1 TFLSAGKAVKVPRA
15 VVIVLALAALAL
27 PFVATSSYLLQTLTN
42 AWLYGMLALSLT
54 LVAGTVGQISL
65 GHAAL
70 LVIGAYASALL
81 SMNLGWSPVVTI
93 FCAGLITAALGT
105 LLVYPAFRL
114 RGHYVS
120 IATLGIGE
128 VVSLV
133 ILNWD
138 SLTRGPLGIAGI
150 APLSV
155 FGWTPDS
162 ARAIYWF
169 ALGVLIV
176 LALLQTRL
184 LSSHLGRTLRAIRED
199 EVAARSHGIR
209 PNRYKAIA
217 FAFGGLAAGIS
228 GGIAAHLYS
237 YINNQTFDSQV
248 SILALTMVILGGL
261 GNVLGGIVGAVALIG
276 LPEIFRWAADY
287 RMLIYGLTLL
297 DVRGV
302 TRRFGGLTA
311 VNGVDLSISEGE
323 LISVIGP
330 NGAGKSTLFNLI
342 TGLDTPDAGSVRFDG
357 RDITGMRPEKLAALG
372 LARTFQHG
380 RVFGNLSVLDNVL
393 IGAHARL
400 RVTRTGWPIVGAIAE
415 VARALF
421 GPAAV
426 RREDAA
432 LRDEVREII
441 AGFGERLTPR
451 IDHPAHSLSYANRR
465 RVEIAR
471 ALALHPRI
479 LLLDEPTAGMNESET
494 AEMLV
499 LIQQLKARGLTILLI
514 EHKLD
519 MVMRLS
525 DRVIVLDNGGK
536 IAEGLPREVRNDPRV
551 IEAYLGHRNVGG
563 AATVRVAA

>member
-1 TFLSAGKAVKVPRA
+1 MT
-15 VVIVLALAALAL
+15 
-27 PFVATSSYLLQTLTN
+27 Q
-42 AWLYGMLALSLT
+42 
-54 LVAGTVGQISL
+54 
-65 GHAAL
+65 
-70 LVIGAYASALL
+70 
-81 SMNLGWSPVVTI
+81 
-93 FCAGLITAALGT
+93 
-105 LLVYPAFRL
+105 
-114 RGHYVS
+114 
-120 IATLGIGE
+120 
-128 VVSLV
+128 
-133 ILNWD
+133 
-138 SLTRGPLGIAGI
+138 
-150 APLSV
+150 
-155 FGWTPDS
+155 
-162 ARAIYWF
+162 
-169 ALGVLIV
+169 
-176 LALLQTRL
+176 
-184 LSSHLGRTLRAIRED
+184 
-199 EVAARSHGIR
+199 
-209 PNRYKAIA
+209 
-217 FAFGGLAAGIS
+217 
-228 GGIAAHLYS
+228 
-237 YINNQTFDSQV
+237 
-248 SILALTMVILGGL
+248 
-261 GNVLGGIVGAVALIG
+261 
-276 LPEIFRWAADY
+276 
-287 RMLIYGLTLL
+287 TLL

-357 RDITGMRPEKLAALG
+357 RDITGVRPEKLAALG

-400 RVTRTGWPIVGAIAE
+400 RVARTGWPIVGAIAE
-415 VARALF
+415 VARALV
-421 GPAAV
+421 GPASV